1 MNNKLTYQ
9 TPMAEFLSIGTFG
22 MIAGSSNT
30 GEDYKP
36 TPLELGNGGL
46 FDGGLNMPGGFTF

>member
-1 MNNKLTYQ
+1 MKTKLTYQ
-9 TPMAEFLSIGTFG
+9 APVAEFLSIGTFG

-36 TPLELGNGGL
+36 TPLELGGGM
-46 FDGGLNMPGGFTF
+46 FGGFELPDGFNF

>member
-1 MNNKLTYQ
+1 MNNKLTDQ

-36 TPLELGNGGL
+36 TPLELGGGMFNGGFEL
-46 FDGGLNMPGGFTF
+46 PDGFNF